1 LTPATEVTLQKMLV
15 SIWMLLSSEEH

>member
-1 LTPATEVTLQKMLV
+1 LTRATEATLPKMLV